1 MKIENLLLQEISC
14 LIKMFDKS
22 FILLYNDKFH
32 FDESQIEKFIK
43 IKEISDLLDNINFD
57 ITFMQL
63 ANEGFK
69 EIIFSDLITKISKYD
84 ELVFKK
90 KVITHNLFLNLYFGN
105 IPEILKIQQ
114 CIKIKEIDILE
125 VENSQSGMSES
136 EKRMIINE
144 FKIELFE
151 LQKEKKIIFDKYSW
165 IKTNYYYN
173 IYSKADKIIEKI
185 ESYFKVTVLK
195 SSKEIFEAELT
206 KKIFD
211 KMVEEK
217 YIYPKYHLTYENFH
231 LILNLKNPKTN
242 SCNSIKVTLFG
253 YLFQLLSNDVEKK
266 GFNKIE
272 WENFVIKE
280 FNFKKITLESRFYE
294 TENNKIFNDI
304 INPKALKNSQ

>member
-22 FILLYNDKFH
+22 FLLLYNDKFH

-43 IKEISDLLDNINFD
+43 IKEISDLLDNINFE
-57 ITFMQL
+57 IIFMQL

-90 KVITHNLFLNLYFGN
+90 KVITHNLFLELYFDN
-105 IPEILKIQQ
+105 IPEILKIQKF
-114 CIKIKEIDILE
+114 IKIKEIDILE
-125 VENSQSGMSES
+125 VENSQSGMPES
-136 EKRMIINE
+136 EKRIIINE

-165 IKTNYYYN
+165 IKTNYYLEILIKAYN
-173 IYSKADKIIEKI
+173 IIEKI
-185 ESYFKVTVLK
+185 ETYFKVSLLK
-195 SSKEIFEAELT
+195 PTNQIFDSDIT

-211 KMVEEK
+211 IIVEK
-217 YIYPKYHLTYENFH
+217 NYINSKSQLTFEDFNF
-231 LILNLKNPKTN
+231 ILNLKKPKQKCTN
-242 SCNSIKVTLFG
+242 ALKVTHFA
-253 YLFQLLSNDVEKK
+253 YLYKLLSDAVEKK
-266 GFNKIE
+266 GLKKSE

-280 FNFKKITLESRFYE
+280 FNLTESTLKSRFHK
-294 TENNKIFNDI
+294 TEENKIFEKI
-304 INPKALKNSQ
+304 INS